1 MAMINRHFTL
11 DPLPAFVHADGL
23 GVIVEAVSMMIKTW
37 ILARTR
43 DKMALEKEQND
54 ADSGWREN
62 VNLTKRR

>member
-1 MAMINRHFTL
+1 
-11 DPLPAFVHADGL
+11 LPAFVQADGL